1 MSAARSRCS
10 TPSYSH
16 HTPPC
21 GAGHVLA
28 RTSLPLLDRTGESFR
43 TPSRCRRRHHLRA
56 CRVPREQPERGSR
69 GGYHLWPALAWFAL
83 LIILLPAASRNEHA
97 PALLPAPRPA
107 APASAAL
114 PLPRGAVMPGP
125 DAVMDLATVSF
136 PPAYDAGRVRR
147 AIAALGYRPL
157 DVIKDLPGRMVYVVR
172 LASGV
177 PLVRGLAR
185 LAALP
190 GAIAAEPVYRD
201 RYLFHPNDPLYQTEQ
216 AYLRQIGAEQAWDIQ
231 LGDPS
236 VVVAVVDSG
245 VALDHPDLQGAI
257 WTNPAPGAGDCG
269 SDDLHGCNVL
279 DPQLADPACPNIDDG
294 RPVPNGDVRPT
305 YFHGTFVAGIIA
317 ARANNGIGIAGVA
330 PNVTIMPVRA
340 GDCDGVYTTAEAQ
353 GILYAAHHGAR
364 IINLSV
370 GEDACQPPVSYV
382 RDAIAEAERLGALVV
397 AAAGNGGQNCIS
409 APANTP
415 GVLAVAATAAD
426 GRSRASFSDWGPEIA
441 LAAPGVGIAGTRPN
455 PNNPYSVEEGTSF
468 SAPIVA
474 GVAALLLSQ
483 NPLLTPALLREA
495 LQASAVPL
503 PAGDTPGWAGAGRVD
518 MLGALRAVP
527 AAFYGHVTDADGA
540 PYQPGARVEALIDGH
555 VCGTAQSYAADDGS
569 TGYVLFVQPATV
581 QPGCGTAGASV
592 TIAIA
597 GVPIATAT
605 WAAAAAPLELSVP

>member
-1 MSAARSRCS
+1 MSATRTRRNA
-10 TPSYSH
+10 PSYSH
-16 HTPPC
+16 HTPPR
-21 GAGHVLA
+21 GAGHVFA
-28 RTSLPLLDRTGESFR
+28 RTSLPLLDRTAE
-43 TPSRCRRRHHLRA
+43 PCRRRLLYRRPRRLRA
-56 CRVPREQPERGSR
+56 CRALPGHRSR
-69 GGYHLWPALAWFAL
+69 GGYRLGAAFVWFAL
-83 LIILLPAASRNEHA
+83 LIILMPTASRNGRPPH
-97 PALLPAPRPA
+97 LL
-107 APASAAL
+107 AAL
-114 PLPRGAVMPGP
+114 RAAAAMPADAVPALPRGAVMPGP
-125 DAVMDLATVSF
+125 GAAPNLAAVSF
-136 PPAYDAGRVRR
+136 PPASAAGRVRH
-147 AIAALGYRPL
+147 AITALGYQPL
-157 DVIKDLPGRMVYVVR
+157 DAIDGLPGRTVYVVR

-177 PLVRGLAR
+177 PLAQGLTR

-201 RYLFHPNDPLYQTEQ
+201 RYLFHPNDPLYQSEQ
-216 AYLRQIGAEQAWDIQ
+216 GYLRMLGAEQAWDMQ

-294 RPVPNGDVRPT
+294 QPVPNGDVRPT

-340 GDCDGVYTTAEAQ
+340 GDCDGVYTTAEAK
-353 GILYAAHHGAR
+353 GILYAARHGAR
-364 IINLSV
+364 IINLSL
-370 GEDACQPPVSYV
+370 GEDNCLPAVSYV

-397 AAAGNGGQNCIS
+397 AAAGNAGQNCIS
-409 APANTP
+409 APANVP
-415 GVLAVAATAAD
+415 GVLAVGATAAD
-426 GRSRASFSDWGPEIA
+426 GRSRASFSDWGPEVA

-455 PNNPYSVEEGTSF
+455 PNNPYGLEEGTSF

-483 NPLLTPALLREA
+483 NPLLTPALLRDV
-495 LQASAVPL
+495 LQAGAMPL
-503 PAGDTPGWAGAGRVD
+503 PDGDTPGWAGAGRVD
-518 MLGALRAVP
+518 MLGALQAVP
-527 AAFYGHVTDADGA
+527 AAFYGHVVEADGT
-540 PYQPGARVEALIDGH
+540 PYQPGATVTALIDGQM
-555 VCGTAQSYAADDGS
+555 CGTAQSYTAVDGS

-581 QPGCGTAGASV
+581 LPGCGTAGSSV

-597 GVPIATAT
+597 GVPVATAT
-605 WAAAAAPLELSVP
+605 WAAAAAPLDLDVP